1 MLDQPC
7 PIHTKKD
14 EEGNLVYPKHTT
26 RQCRLLIQSFQ
37 KDQSTEKEKESEESE
52 DKEGDGGYPRINST
66 LVIFADV
73 ESKSRL
79 KIINREVNMVAPAT
93 PTFLKWS
100 KTPITFDQ
108 SDHPVHIA
116 TPRRQALVVEGTRLT
131 RVLMDGCSGSNI
143 LYAATLRDMGIP
155 MSKLSESNMRFHGVI
170 PGKKADSLGQIT
182 LDVVFGESKNY
193 RKEKVMFEVV
203 DFNSAYHA
211 ILGRPAY
218 ARFMDRP
225 CYVYLKLKMP
235 GPNGVITVTGNHQ
248 KAEECF
254 QKGSKIADEQMA
266 AVEMEEYEKS
276 VDPSDLLQAKKL
288 ASESAFQSAR
298 ETKHVHIHPIDP
310 NAAPT

>member
-100 KTPITFDQ
+100 KTP
-108 SDHPVHIA
+108 HHI
-116 TPRRQALVVEGTRLT
+116 
-131 RVLMDGCSGSNI
+131 
-143 LYAATLRDMGIP
+143 
-155 MSKLSESNMRFHGVI
+155 
-170 PGKKADSLGQIT
+170 
-182 LDVVFGESKNY
+182 
-193 RKEKVMFEVV
+193 
-203 DFNSAYHA
+203 
-211 ILGRPAY
+211 
-218 ARFMDRP
+218 
-225 CYVYLKLKMP
+225 
-235 GPNGVITVTGNHQ
+235 
-248 KAEECF
+248 
-254 QKGSKIADEQMA
+254 
-266 AVEMEEYEKS
+266 
-276 VDPSDLLQAKKL
+276 
-288 ASESAFQSAR
+288 
-298 ETKHVHIHPIDP
+298 
-310 NAAPT
+310 